1 MGEMLRDPGAKG
13 GSIAPGSTLFEQ
25 WLSGT
30 SAAAVKAAQGK
41 KAPPASDY
49 SKGAWIRTLN
59 MQVRP
64 SEASFPP
71 SILFREISVADNC
84 VAESLSPARAVGAQ
98 RSRIA

>member
-13 GSIAPGSTLFEQ
+13 SSLSPGSTLFEQ

-59 MQVRP
+59 MQVR
-64 SEASFPP
+64 SYEASFPRSNFP
-71 SILFREISVADNC
+71 RKSFTRSCQVKEQCLWRV
-84 VAESLSPARAVGAQ
+84 PARRKGCA
-98 RSRIA
+98 